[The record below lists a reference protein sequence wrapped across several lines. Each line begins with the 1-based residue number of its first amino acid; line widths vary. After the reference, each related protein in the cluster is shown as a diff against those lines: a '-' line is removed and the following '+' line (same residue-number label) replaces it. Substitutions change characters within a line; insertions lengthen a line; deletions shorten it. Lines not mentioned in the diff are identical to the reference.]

1 MDFRSS
7 LVQPPSSLV
16 LKGIGVMERDPD
28 WVACWAV
35 LTNSSLLMT
44 VIFLASPPLKME
56 TDTMRLPTVSVLALP
71 LGNEHTALSLF
82 VEKTV
87 GDYV

>member
-16 LKGIGVMERDPD
+16 LKGIGVMERDPE

-35 LTNSSLLMT
+35 LTNSSLLVT
-44 VIFLASPPLKME
+44 VIFWAASPLKIE
-56 TDTMRLPTVSVLALP
+56 TDTMRLATVSVLALP
-71 LGNEHTALSLF
+71 LGSEHTALSLS

-87 GDYV
+87 VDEA